1 MERKHGTLTWNFNM
15 EPKHGTLTWNSL
27 ENLVP
32 VTSQL
37 IYSKEM
43 SEMPENPHRG
53 PSGSTRIIPQVYQVS
68 KYSNCS

>member
-43 SEMPENPHRG
+43 SFQLFL
-53 PSGSTRIIPQVYQVS
+53 TLAY
-68 KYSNCS
+68 